1 MTDKEF
7 QELQELLKSLGIKDE
22 KENHKTIDKY
32 TTIDELKK
40 LAGKIIFS
48 MAQDED

>member
-1 MTDKEF
+1 MDDKEF
-7 QELQELLKSLGIKDE
+7 KKLMESLGIKDE
-22 KENHKTIDKY
+22 KEDHKTIDKY

-48 MAQDED
+48 MVQGED

>member
-1 MTDKEF
+1 MDDKQF
-7 QELQELLKSLGIKDE
+7 QELLKSLGIKDE
-22 KENHKTIDKY
+22 KEDHKTIDKY

-48 MAQDED
+48 MVQGED